1 MKKIIGLVLSVL
13 LCFTTV
19 SADEDF
25 ATKSKGAILIDYN
38 TMTVLYEKNSNDKLY
53 PASMTKM
60 MSLLLVLEAVNGG
73 VINWDDTVSVS
84 KAAAQ
89 MGGSQ
94 IFLQEN
100 EIMSVQD
107 LFKSSA
113 LASANDA
120 IFALAEKVS
129 GSESAFV
136 TKMNEKAKELNLQNT
151 NFMNVTGLHD
161 PNHYSSAHDMAMIA
175 AELLRVGQD
184 DILKYTS
191 LYEDYIRED
200 TENKFWLVNTNK
212 LIRTYPDMD
221 GLKTGYTSDAKYCL
235 TATAKR
241 DELRLIA
248 VVIGVD
254 TKENRS
260 KDITQMLDYGFA
272 NYEYVIDLPKDS
284 LVDNVKIDKG
294 VPKSIDVKTSDDLG
308 HLGKKGDE
316 KTLSNYYYNIDN
328 YHAPIK
334 QGDIIGEITYEY
346 SDQSTSSSKLYAN
359 SDSTEMT
366 LFDILMELSLKMLF

>member
-25 ATKSKGAILIDYN
+25 ATNSKGAILIDYN

>member
-25 ATKSKGAILIDYN
+25 ATNSKGAILIDYN

-136 TKMNEKAKELNLQNT
+136 TKMNEKAKELNLKNT

-241 DELRLIA
+241 EELRLIA

>member
-1 MKKIIGLVLSVL
+1 
-13 LCFTTV
+13 
-19 SADEDF
+19 
-25 ATKSKGAILIDYN
+25 
-38 TMTVLYEKNSNDKLY
+38 
-53 PASMTKM
+53 
-60 MSLLLVLEAVNGG
+60 
-73 VINWDDTVSVS
+73 
-84 KAAAQ
+84 

-241 DELRLIA
+241 EELRLIA

>member
-221 GLKTGYTSDAKYCL
+221 GLKTGYTSEDRKS
-235 TATAKR
+235 
-241 DELRLIA
+241 
-248 VVIGVD
+248 VV
-254 TKENRS
+254 
-260 KDITQMLDYGFA
+260 
-272 NYEYVIDLPKDS
+272 
-284 LVDNVKIDKG
+284 
-294 VPKSIDVKTSDDLG
+294 
-308 HLGKKGDE
+308 
-316 KTLSNYYYNIDN
+316 
-328 YHAPIK
+328 
-334 QGDIIGEITYEY
+334 
-346 SDQSTSSSKLYAN
+346 
-359 SDSTEMT
+359 
-366 LFDILMELSLKMLF
+366 

>member
-25 ATKSKGAILIDYN
+25 ATNSKGAILIDYN

-241 DELRLIA
+241 EELRLIA